1 MIETFEKWFK
11 SLTSAQQK
19 ELLDYIFNN
28 KVKPLNEGVFT
39 GPIGKLE
46 KGLFTGPINSQNVCP
61 SCGRPY

>member
-1 MIETFEKWFK
+1 MIETFEKWYN
-11 SLTSAQQK
+11 SLTPSQQK
-19 ELLDYIFNN
+19 ELLDHIFNK

-39 GPIGKLE
+39 GPIGKLS